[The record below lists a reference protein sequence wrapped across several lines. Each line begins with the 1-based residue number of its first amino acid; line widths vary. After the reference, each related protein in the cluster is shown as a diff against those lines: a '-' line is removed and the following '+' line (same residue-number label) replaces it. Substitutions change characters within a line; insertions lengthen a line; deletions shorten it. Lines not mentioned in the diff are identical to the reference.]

1 MVSTTKAPSP
11 ISVINKLIR
20 LYFTQDIANPGLAV
34 ETVTTV
40 CSSKRVL
47 YYERRQVSMSDLP
60 QFPSL
65 SNRAVIACIPSFFLF
80 P

>member
-11 ISVINKLIR
+11 ISVINKLLR
-20 LYFTQDIANPGLAV
+20 PFFTHDIANPGLAI

-40 CSSKRVL
+40 CSSKRIL

-65 SNRAVIACIPSFFLF
+65 SNRTVVACISSFFLF

>member
-20 LYFTQDIANPGLAV
+20 LYFTQDIANPGLAI

-47 YYERRQVSMSDLP
+47 YYLLAGRKFFV
-60 QFPSL
+60 F
-65 SNRAVIACIPSFFLF
+65 SFFSHRHTF
-80 P
+80 EERSIAHD

>member
-11 ISVINKLIR
+11 ISVINKLLR
-20 LYFTQDIANPGLAV
+20 PFFTHDIANPGLAV

-40 CSSKRVL
+40 CSSKRIL
-47 YYERRQVSMSDLP
+47 HYKRRQVSMSDLP